1 MEQNWDVDV
10 QDGGYVE
17 GVLEVVQLLSVKKV
31 SMVPPFLLP
40 ISLPL
45 GLYPST
51 LDSTKRSPIL
61 HLLFDFFCASTTTLS
76 LII

>member
-31 SMVPPFLLP
+31 SMVPPLLLP

-51 LDSTKRSPIL
+51 LDSTK
-61 HLLFDFFCASTTTLS
+61 
-76 LII
+76 